1 MSDNTATQSEP
12 TTPGA
17 SQPSAEATAP
27 PSAPF
32 TPPVSPTGPPA
43 GAPAGPPPRRLTRV
57 REGKMLAGVS
67 TGLARYLGIDPVVVR
82 VGFALTTVFGGAGF
96 LAYIACWVLMPQ
108 D

>member
-17 SQPSAEATAP
+17 SQPTAEATAP

-32 TPPVSPTGPPA
+32 TPPVSPAGTPA
-43 GAPAGPPPRRLTRV
+43 GAPPRRLTRV

-67 TGLARYLGIDPVVVR
+67 TGLARYLGVDPVVVR
-82 VGFALTTVFGGAGF
+82 VGFALTTLFGGAGF

-108 D
+108 E

>member
-17 SQPSAEATAP
+17 NQPTPEATAP

-32 TPPVSPTGPPA
+32 TPPFTPA
-43 GAPAGPPPRRLTRV
+43 GAPAGGPPRRLTRV

-82 VGFALTTVFGGAGF
+82 VGFAITTLFGGAGF
-96 LAYIACWVLMPQ
+96 LAYIACWVLMPEE
-108 D
+108 